1 MSVGRGAVT
10 GALFALVL
18 ASPGARADAPPAPAE
33 GGSVVVQMADGSSV
47 PLQDWTFSYEYVAWK
62 KGSSLAQAQPTRRDS
77 RELWL
82 GKRATPVTDAVVE
95 VQYQDEERIHDDRGV
110 ATKEKVAIAR
120 GVQVKPAS
128 GSPADFKLEPP
139 VRELLL
145 GGSADKG
152 LLVVARSLDL
162 KGRTLAGTTREFCLL
177 SFSAMIECG
186 ANAEDRVVKLTF
198 TPATAGGSE

>member
-1 MSVGRGAVT
+1 MSVWRGAVT
-10 GALFALVL
+10 GALVALVL
-18 ASPGARADAPPAPAE
+18 AAEGARADAPVE
-33 GGSVVVQMADGSSV
+33 GGSVVVQLADGSSV

-62 KGSSLAQAQPTRRDS
+62 KGSSLTQAQPTRRDS

-82 GKRATPVTDAVVE
+82 GKRTTAVTDAVVE

-120 GVQVKPAS
+120 GVQVKPTG

-145 GGSADKG
+145 GGPADKG

-198 TPATAGGSE
+198 TPASAGDSE